1 MRKTRIGM
9 AALFVLAGMLPP
21 DGARLRAEE
30 PAVEAARQRPQ
41 AAAVGG
47 PASGRL
53 EGLVVLGQR
62 LSSRKM
68 RFHLYQDAV
77 NTSTPPPEQPGEEM
91 DNVVVYLEGVTET
104 TGAPRPAA
112 PLAVRQEGLS
122 FVPHVLPVVR
132 GSSVEFPNGDPIFHN
147 VFSLSSAASFDLGRY
162 PRGSSKTVRF
172 DTPGVVKVFCHIHSD
187 MSAVILVLDNRF
199 YVSPDHDGRFRI
211 DGIPPGEYRAVAW
224 HERAR
229 PVGRRITIEPGKSTF
244 LDFRIPLSEAVQGG

>member
-9 AALFVLAGMLPP
+9 ALLFVLAGTLPP

-30 PAVEAARQRPQ
+30 
-41 AAAVGG
+41 AAAGG
-47 PASGRL
+47 ASAGRL
-53 EGLVVLGQR
+53 EGVVVLGQR

-77 NTSTPPPEQPGEEM
+77 NTSTPLAEQPGDEM
-91 DNVVVYLEGVTET
+91 GNVVVYLEGVPET
-104 TGAPRPAA
+104 PGAPRSAA

-132 GSSVEFPNGDPIFHN
+132 GSSVEFPNGDAIFHN

-162 PRGSSKTVRF
+162 PRGSTKAVRF

-187 MSAVILVLDNRF
+187 MSAVILVLDNKYF
-199 YVSPDHDGRFRI
+199 VSPDREGRFRI
-211 DGIPPGEYRAVAW
+211 EGIPPGEYRAVAW
-224 HERAR
+224 HERAH
-229 PVGRRITIEPGKSTF
+229 PVGRRVRIEPGKATF
-244 LDFRIPLSEAVQGG
+244 LDFRIPLSEAVSGG